1 MSEHDEQCAL
11 IDWARLPAIQKRYD
25 GIKLMHAIPN
35 GGQRHPAVAAKLKRE
50 GVLAGI
56 PDIFLPKPMGGS
68 CGLYLELKYGKNKLS
83 DIQKRVIG
91 ALQAQGY
98 RVEVCYNALEA
109 ISAVQDYYGR

>member
-1 MSEHDEQCAL
+1 MSEHDEQCAF

-25 GIKLMHAIPN
+25 GIHLMHAIPN

-56 PDIFLPKPMGGS
+56 PDIFIPKP
-68 CGLYLELKYGKNKLS
+68 CGDWHGMYIEMKYGKNNLS
-83 DIQKRVIG
+83 EKQKRVISI
-91 ALQAQGY
+91 LQEHGY
-98 RVEVCYNALEA
+98 RVDVCYNALEA